1 MDAQQVFTIGQQGL
15 EILLLIAAPV
25 LLAVLGIGLI
35 VSVFQAAT
43 QLNEPTLSF
52 VPKLIVA
59 VIALL
64 IAGPWMVSILV
75 EYLQRTITSIPNAV
89 S

>member
-64 IAGPWMVSILV
+64 IAGPWMVSVLV
-75 EYLQRTITSIPNAV
+75 EYLQRTITSIPNAIN
-89 S
+89 

>member
-1 MDAQQVFTIGQQGL
+1 MDAQQVFTIGQHGL
-15 EILLLIAAPV
+15 EILLLVAAPV

-59 VIALL
+59 VVALL
-64 IAGPWMVSILV
+64 IAGPWMASILV
-75 EYLQRTITSIPNAV
+75 EYLQRTITSIPNAI

>member
-25 LLAVLGIGLI
+25 LLAVLGVGLI

-59 VIALL
+59 VVALL

-75 EYLQRTITSIPNAV
+75 EYLQRTLTSIPNAI

>member
-59 VIALL
+59 VVALL

>member
-59 VIALL
+59 VVALL

-75 EYLQRTITSIPNAV
+75 EYLQRKITSIPNAI

>member
-1 MDAQQVFTIGQQGL
+1 MDAQQVFTVGQQGL

-25 LLAVLGIGLI
+25 LLAVLGVGLI

-75 EYLQRTITSIPNAV
+75 EYLQRTITSIPGAV

>member
-59 VIALL
+59 VVALL
-64 IAGPWMVSILV
+64 IAAPWMVSILV